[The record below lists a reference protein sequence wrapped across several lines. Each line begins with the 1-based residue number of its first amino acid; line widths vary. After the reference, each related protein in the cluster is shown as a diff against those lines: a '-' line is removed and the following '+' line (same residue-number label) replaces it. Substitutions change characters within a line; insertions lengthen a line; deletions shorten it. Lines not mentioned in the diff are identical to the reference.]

1 MKFSIHKILPAFGNK
16 KAIEQTPNDINTDNI
31 IKSIE
36 DKAFAVSEQNVMY
49 ASVKDLGGFFYFKT
63 IIVGSFKIK
72 TMKGAKLH
80 VTADDFNL
88 ELKTD
93 MDEFESDHSNASHIY
108 MTRIDFQIEE
118 DDIPKLNQSNINK
131 MQLISKKEILDFELY
146 TT

>member
-63 IIVGSFKIK
+63 INPNQLNKI
-72 TMKGAKLH
+72 
-80 VTADDFNL
+80 
-88 ELKTD
+88 
-93 MDEFESDHSNASHIY
+93 
-108 MTRIDFQIEE
+108 
-118 DDIPKLNQSNINK
+118 
-131 MQLISKKEILDFELY
+131 
-146 TT
+146 